1 MRYQGRIADWK
12 DERGF
17 GFIAPNGGGAKI
29 FLHVSALRSGEP
41 RPRGNELVTYDLAAA
56 DGKGSRAHDVAYVEC
71 VRTISSAHRDAPRR
85 GSRPTRWIGLALL
98 APLAFYGWQRYAM
111 QREVLQRGGLQETV
125 ENVILP
131 ASDARA
137 NALSSPISKEE
148 TSSPFKC
155 EGKKYCSQMT
165 SCAEATFYLRNC
177 PNVEIDGDRDGIPC
191 EKQHCK

>member
-71 VRTISSAHRDAPRR
+71 VRTISSAHRDAHTLA
-85 GSRPTRWIGLALL
+85 GSLGIFGFSEASHLAQQIESQFKQFQQQSEQQLEQQLEQL
-98 APLAFYGWQRYAM
+98 APEEIYL
-111 QREVLQRGGLQETV
+111 LQTLLDRL
-125 ENVILP
+125 
-131 ASDARA
+131 RA
-137 NALSSPISKEE
+137 EIS
-148 TSSPFKC
+148 
-155 EGKKYCSQMT
+155 
-165 SCAEATFYLRNC
+165 L
-177 PNVEIDGDRDGIPC
+177 
-191 EKQHCK
+191 